1 MRALVLAVGALWLS
15 ACTEGVPPQAPVKP
29 PEAVVEPVPEPEP
42 VEPQVEP
49 TPPPAREP
57 VVASTQLV
65 PAPGGNRSVATLG
78 AVDLDLTVKG
88 VNGVGQV
95 DVEFLAPGEL
105 PYERRTVSVQAP
117 PTETRTLRFSL
128 PVAGTPI
135 SSLGMSG
142 AWEARFFLD
151 GEPLASATFTL
162 DP

>member
-29 PEAVVEPVPEPEP
+29 PEAVVEPV
-42 VEPQVEP
+42 EPQVQP
-49 TPPPAREP
+49 TPPPEREP

-65 PAPGGNRSVATLG
+65 PAPGGNRSVATLS

-105 PYERRTVSVQAP
+105 PYERRTVSVEAP

-151 GEPLASATFTL
+151 GEPVASATFTL

>member
-1 MRALVLAVGALWLS
+1 MMRALVLAVGALWLS

-29 PEAVVEPVPEPEP
+29 PEAV
-42 VEPQVEP
+42 EPQVQP
-49 TPPPAREP
+49 TPPEREP

-162 DP
+162 EP

>member
-1 MRALVLAVGALWLS
+1 MRALVVAVGALWLC

-29 PEAVVEPVPEPEP
+29 PEA
-42 VEPQVEP
+42 QVQPDPTP
-49 TPPPAREP
+49 TPPPARVP
-57 VVASTQLV
+57 VEASMQLV
-65 PAPGGNRSVATLG
+65 PAPGGSRSVATLG

-88 VNGVGQV
+88 VNGAGQV
-95 DVEFLAPGEL
+95 DVEFIAPGEM
-105 PYERRTVSVQAP
+105 PYEKRSVAVQAP
-117 PTETRTLRFSL
+117 PTEARTLRFSL

>member
-1 MRALVLAVGALWLS
+1 MMRALVLAVGALWLS

-29 PEAVVEPVPEPEP
+29 PVQQVEPPPDP
-42 VEPQVEP
+42 VEPQAEP
-49 TPPPAREP
+49 TPPPEREP

-65 PAPGGNRSVATLG
+65 PAPGGNRSVATLS

-88 VNGVGQV
+88 VNGTGQV

-105 PYERRTVSVQAP
+105 PYEKRTVSVQAS

-151 GEPLASATFTL
+151 GEPVASATFTL